1 MKNYGTYTTEQLPEI
16 EIVRSGNIYQIMFN
30 FEDVEHID
38 EEGIE
43 SDSQKHYMCDL
54 IEVAT
59 LDYASIVSAIIR
71 EKYSQDDVE
80 AILSNY
86 QLCKD
91 GEAGED
97 RCIRYEEDYNAYQD
111 YRAMAKQVANQII
124 NL

>member
-91 GEAGED
+91 GEAGEK
-97 RCIRYEEDYNAYQD
+97 CQDYNQRYTDYQN
-111 YRAMAKQVANQII
+111 YRVTAKTVAHSILNK
-124 NL
+124 